1 MTVKTGSV
9 TFEEFA
15 DSWNGGMLKSG
26 EHSFTRMVAR
36 EAWNTALGAQ
46 GARGVVS
53 ESAETLKTLQ
63 RIAECINSARLD
75 LVEAKQLVD
84 CISSEK

>member
-1 MTVKTGSV
+1 MTTKTDLT

-15 DSWNGGMLKSG
+15 DSWNGGILKSN

-46 GARGVVS
+46 GVVS
-53 ESAETLKTLQ
+53 KSAETLKTLQ
-63 RIAECINSARLD
+63 RITECVNRARLG
-75 LVEAKQLVD
+75 LEEAKQLVD
-84 CISSEK
+84 CILIEK

>member
-1 MTVKTGSV
+1 MTIKTGST

-15 DSWNGGMLKSG
+15 DSWNGGILKNG
-26 EHSFTRMVAR
+26 EHCFTRMVAR

-46 GARGVVS
+46 GVVS
-53 ESAETLKTLQ
+53 ESVETLKALQ
-63 RIAECINSARLD
+63 RITECVNRARLD
-75 LVEAKQLVD
+75 LEEAKQLIA